1 MRDKPNGTG
10 GRVGVYID
18 GFNLY
23 YGLKRLS
30 RRRDLWLDLAGLAGD
45 LLRDGQSLQRICYF
59 TAIVRNDRQAAA
71 RQRVYL
77 AAVRSRGVEVVL
89 GRFQER
95 PIQCR
100 ECGWIWRS
108 YEEKK
113 TDAAI
118 ASFMVADAAL
128 DLVDVVLLISA
139 DTDLCAPIEK
149 IRAIDDLRGSKTRI
163 VSVFPPGKGAD
174 GLRRCSDAWLPL
186 GQALIRR
193 WQLPDVLRGPDG
205 AEYRRPAYWN

>member
-10 GRVGVYID
+10 GRVGVYVD

-23 YGLKRLS
+23 YGLKGMS
-30 RRRDLWLDLAGLAGD
+30 HHRDLWLDLAGLARD
-45 LLRDGQSLQRICYF
+45 LLRDGQSLERVRYF

-77 AAVRSRGVEVVL
+77 AAVQSQGVEVVL
-89 GRFQER
+89 GRFQEKYNR
-95 PIQCR
+95 CRQC
-100 ECGWIWRS
+100 GMVWRS

-118 ASFMVADAAL
+118 ASSMVADAAL
-128 DLVDVVLLISA
+128 GVVDVVLLVSA

-149 IRAIDDLRGSKTRI
+149 IRAIDERRGHKTRI

-193 WQLPDVLRGPDG
+193 WQLPEVVCGPDG
-205 AEYRRPAYWN
+205 IEYRRPAYWN